1 MHRLARSTVLS
12 LLVPGLLVLVGCSA
26 PLSLLGRDASPD
38 PQVAVTEMPGDDV
51 MRPRARQEQARP
63 APPAPAADGFVG
75 ETLAGLGAPGETG
88 LWLRTGLVAETT
100 RGRIV
105 TEAGRSL
112 TLELRASGA
121 EPGAGS
127 QISLMAMQSL
137 GLAFGQLATLRVYV
151 D

>member
-1 MHRLARSTVLS
+1 ML
-12 LLVPGLLVLVGCSA
+12 
-26 PLSLLGRDASPD
+26 
-38 PQVAVTEMPGDDV
+38 
-51 MRPRARQEQARP
+51 RPRARSGPAQPGAEQA
-63 APPAPAADGFVG
+63 APPVPAQDGFLG

-88 LWLRTGLVAETT
+88 LWLRTGLVGENQ

-105 TEAGRSL
+105 TETGRSL

-121 EPGAGS
+121 APGAGS

-137 GLAFGQLATLRVYV
+137 GLTLGQLATLRVYV